1 MKPTNNGGHKQRLPR
16 FQRLVYD
23 ANDDGYA
30 TVAAAGIIV
39 AIVAV
44 SLSLIGVAS
53 HVVARHQG
61 QLAADMAAVAGA
73 EAFARGEPPCPA
85 ARETA
90 EANHAT
96 VDSCRTDNR
105 DVLVEVTAGVSVTS
119 ASARG
124 RAGPL

>member
-1 MKPTNNGGHKQRLPR
+1 MKPTSNSGHKQRL
-16 FQRLVYD
+16 QRLFNE

-73 EAFARGEPPCPA
+73 EAFARGKPPCA
-85 ARETA
+85 VAREIA
-90 EANHAT
+90 EANHAA
-96 VDSCRTDNR
+96 VDSCRADNH
-105 DVLVEVTAGVSVTS
+105 DVLVEVTAGISVTS
-119 ASARG
+119 ASARA

>member
-1 MKPTNNGGHKQRLPR
+1 MKPTSNSGHKQRL
-16 FQRLVYD
+16 QRLFNE

-73 EAFARGEPPCPA
+73 EAFARGKPPCPV
-85 ARETA
+85 AREIA
-90 EANHAT
+90 EANHAA
-96 VDSCRTDNR
+96 VDSCRADNH
-105 DVLVEVTAGVSVTS
+105 DVLVEVTAGISVTS
-119 ASARG
+119 ASARA